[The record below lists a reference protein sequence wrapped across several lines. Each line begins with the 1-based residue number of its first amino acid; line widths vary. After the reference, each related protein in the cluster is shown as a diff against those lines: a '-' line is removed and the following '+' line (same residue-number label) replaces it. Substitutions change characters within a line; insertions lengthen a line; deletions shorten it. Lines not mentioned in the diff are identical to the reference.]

1 MLTREREAAMQ
12 RAHEE
17 ILEESGGYDGAIPP
31 LPGVWATG
39 ATLPACRDAL
49 REALAAWV
57 VLGLRL
63 GHEVPEPRG
72 VRLEGP
78 VAA

>member
-1 MLTREREAAMQ
+1 MQ
-12 RAHEE
+12 RAHYE
-17 ILEESGGYDGAIPP
+17 ILEESGGYYGAIPP

-39 ATLPACRDAL
+39 ATLEACRDAL
-49 REALAAWV
+49 REALEEWV

-63 GHEVPEPRG
+63 GHEFPELDG